1 MKGDVILK
9 TKDLSIEID
18 GFLILDKIN
27 LDIYEGEML
36 GIIGMSGA
44 GKTTL
49 LSSLIGVFPPL
60 SGDVYFSHR
69 TPDKKKVFKSVNALK
84 QYFRQRVGFSS
95 QIASFYDKLTVVEN
109 LQFFASFY
117 GLDKYTSE
125 ERIKILLDLF
135 DLYLLKDK
143 LAEALSGGMRKRLDM
158 ACAMINNPKILLLDE
173 PTANLDPV
181 LKKQMWALIQ
191 KINEKG
197 TTVIIASHLVSDL
210 EQYCDRLVILSEGKF
225 VREGTPRELRGSIS
239 VGSKILLET
248 SPGDYPKL
256 AKLLK
261 KKKVVTKALSKGD
274 HLILYAP
281 NGEKALNEL
290 MSAAHKLKERV
301 ISVEMNKPSLD
312 DFFATIVEQNEQ

>member
-9 TKDLSIEID
+9 AKDLSIEID

-27 LDIYEGEML
+27 LDIYAGEML

-69 TPDKKKVFKSVNALK
+69 TPNKKKVFKSVNALK

-109 LQFFASFY
+109 LRFFASFY
-117 GLDKYTSE
+117 GLDRYTSE

-143 LAEALSGGMRKRLDM
+143 LAETLSGGMRKRLDM

-181 LKKQMWALIQ
+181 LKKQMWTLIQ

-210 EQYCDRLVILSEGKF
+210 EQYCDRLVILSEGKI
-225 VREGTPRELRGSIS
+225 VREGTPRELRSNLS
-239 VGSKILLET
+239 VGSKISLET

-256 AKLLK
+256 AGMLK
-261 KKKVVTKALSKGD
+261 KKNVVSKVMSKGD
-274 HLILYAP
+274 CLIMYAP
-281 NGEKALNEL
+281 NGEKAVQEL
-290 MSAAHKLKERV
+290 MRSAQKLKERI
-301 ISVEMNKPSLD
+301 ISIEMNKPSLD
-312 DFFATIVEQNEQ
+312 DFFATIVEQSH